1 MGAKSNFT
9 TFGSRSLCT
18 VHFVAYPYMQ
28 TYPTNSFPK
37 IAWNHLSYI
46 QVWLHIY
53 LVTGFLINRLWCIY
67 FIAHSS
73 LQMDES
79 QHESR
84 RVSKARR
91 GSSAAAAA
99 ATALEDDSD
108 ALGDADEEDD
118 DDEEEE
124 GDESGAEEE
133 EDEDEEEADEEEPND
148 EEDPE
153 SQSSPQSICLSVTVH
168 QFLVCTNLFAIR
180 IGSIDCKVQ
189 MYLTDENSSQDWN
202 EAEDPSD
209 PSTHASANP
218 ASIKNPLLPGGAVTS
233 SLKKKAQGLSLK
245 IPKH

>member
-1 MGAKSNFT
+1 
-9 TFGSRSLCT
+9 
-18 VHFVAYPYMQ
+18 
-28 TYPTNSFPK
+28 
-37 IAWNHLSYI
+37 
-46 QVWLHIY
+46 
-53 LVTGFLINRLWCIY
+53 
-67 FIAHSS
+67 
-73 LQMDES
+73 MDES

-118 DDEEEE
+118 DDDEEEE
-124 GDESGAEEE
+124 GDETGAEEE

-168 QFLVCTNLFAIR
+168 QFLFLGCTNQFAIG
-180 IGSIDCKVQ
+180 IGSID
-189 MYLTDENSSQDWN
+189 YLTDENSSQDWN

-209 PSTHASANP
+209 PSTHATANP